1 MKIGHKFTKIL
12 TWVSRAQIIAR
23 VENVGANACK
33 KGSYIIK
40 YTCMAVK
47 TSNFYG
53 KLVITDDAI
62 AMTAYHAALDC
73 YGVIDLV
80 SRSLTDSLSE
90 LFAKNTTSRGVKVI
104 TLGNRINLELFVI
117 LKEGVNVNAI
127 SEAIQGS
134 VRYNVETYTGMRVN
148 KVIVNIVGVKV

>member
-1 MKIGHKFTKIL
+1 
-12 TWVSRAQIIAR
+12 
-23 VENVGANACK
+23 
-33 KGSYIIK
+33 
-40 YTCMAVK
+40 MAVK

>member
-1 MKIGHKFTKIL
+1 
-12 TWVSRAQIIAR
+12 
-23 VENVGANACK
+23 
-33 KGSYIIK
+33 
-40 YTCMAVK
+40 MAVK

-90 LFAKNTTSRGVKVI
+90 LFNKIPTSRGVKVV
-104 TLGNRINLELFVI
+104 TLSNRINLELFVI
-117 LKEGVNVNAI
+117 LKEGVNVSAVT
-127 SEAIQGS
+127 EAIQS
-134 VRYNVETYTGMRVN
+134 TVKYNVETYTGMRVN
-148 KVIVNIVGVKV
+148 KIIVNVVGVKV

>member
-1 MKIGHKFTKIL
+1 
-12 TWVSRAQIIAR
+12 
-23 VENVGANACK
+23 
-33 KGSYIIK
+33 
-40 YTCMAVK
+40 MAVK

-90 LFAKNTTSRGVKVI
+90 LFNKTPISRGVKVI
-104 TLGNRINLELFVI
+104 TLSNRINLELFVI
-117 LKEGVNVNAI
+117 LKEGVNVSAI
-127 SEAIQGS
+127 TDSIQNT
-134 VRYNVETYTGMRVN
+134 VKYNVETYTGMRVN
-148 KVIVNIVGVKV
+148 KVIVNVVGVKV

>member
-1 MKIGHKFTKIL
+1 
-12 TWVSRAQIIAR
+12 
-23 VENVGANACK
+23 
-33 KGSYIIK
+33 
-40 YTCMAVK
+40 MAVK

-90 LFAKNTTSRGVKVI
+90 LFSKTPTSRGVKVV
-104 TLGNRINLELFVI
+104 TLSNRINLELFVI
-117 LKEGVNVNAI
+117 LKEGVNVSAVTD
-127 SEAIQGS
+127 SIQNT
-134 VRYNVETYTGMRVN
+134 VKYNVETYTGMRVN
-148 KVIVNIVGVKV
+148 KIIVNVVGVKV